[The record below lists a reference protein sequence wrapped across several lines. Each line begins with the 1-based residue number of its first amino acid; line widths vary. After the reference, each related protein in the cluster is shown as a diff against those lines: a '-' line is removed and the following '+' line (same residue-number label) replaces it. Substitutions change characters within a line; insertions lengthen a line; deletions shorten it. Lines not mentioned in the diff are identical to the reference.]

1 MPPNATKVTGNWS
14 ISFKTKVKAWTSR
27 VKSSTNDSASLNLD
41 VTSCYVSITNY
52 TIYHTT
58 TSSIGLADNIFGIGY

>member
-27 VKSSTNDSASLNLD
+27 VKSSTNDSASVNLD
-41 VTSCYVSITNY
+41 VTSCYVSITDY
-52 TIYHTT
+52 IIYHTT
-58 TSSIGLADNIFGIGY
+58 TNSAVLTDNIFGIGY